1 MQSKA
6 EKSDVVLRMVDTFN
20 RNTVHVTVTW
30 QLMNNSLGGMWR
42 AGLSVDQEPAA
53 HAIPGLFTIAH
64 FCPTVLFSLETNTS
78 YGEKDTVSSVSIT
91 FFNTSAIKD
100 IKPLCT
106 CIALMNGSFQHYRD
120 VRNSES
126 WTESNITWKSQDNI
140 DTFLSAS
147 AFTRR
152 KLLASMLAYGELAQR
167 RLEASPTRT
176 RIVVSYSRS
185 TEDNSLEN
193 LPLLSLVLK
202 RVSKDYPTVVYAL
215 ERMVCDEKRV
225 MCVLVFSEDKNW
237 VKIINSYES
246 SLEASRDENGLLM
259 SRMNSQPVLLDL

>member
-1 MQSKA
+1 MAVESVGVGWGTYLLLLILA
-6 EKSDVVLRMVDTFN
+6 
-20 RNTVHVTVTW
+20 
-30 QLMNNSLGGMWR
+30 GGVFCAIFFPCRR
-42 AGLSVDQEPAA
+42 AAA
-53 HAIPGLFTIAH
+53 KRA
-64 FCPTVLFSLETNTS
+64 
-78 YGEKDTVSSVSIT
+78 
-91 FFNTSAIKD
+91 
-100 IKPLCT
+100 
-106 CIALMNGSFQHYRD
+106 
-120 VRNSES
+120 
-126 WTESNITWKSQDNI
+126 
-140 DTFLSAS
+140 
-147 AFTRR
+147 
-152 KLLASMLAYGELAQR
+152 AQR

-176 RIVVSYSRS
+176 RIVVSYSRL